1 MKVRVVVGGKL
12 DDFIKMGIEHYKKF
26 LRRFCRI
33 EIIELKR
40 THRGSVEEIVKR
52 ETEELKKRVLPG
64 SLMVVMDRRGE
75 NLSSK
80 EFAGF
85 LKEVEMKGKDITFLI
100 GGPYGLSEE
109 ILSEAHRVFS
119 LSRMTFTHGM
129 SALIV
134 LEQVFRAFK
143 IIRGESYHY

>member
-1 MKVRVVVGGKL
+1 M
-12 DDFIKMGIEHYKKF
+12 KF
-26 LRRFCRI
+26 LRRFCKI

-40 THRGSVEEIVKR
+40 VHRGNVEEIVKK

-75 NLSSK
+75 NLSSG

-85 LKEVEMKGKDITFLI
+85 FKEVELKGKDVTILI
-100 GGPYGLSEE
+100 GGPYGLSDE
-109 ILSEAHRVFS
+109 IFSEAHRVFS

-129 SALIV
+129 SVLIV

-143 IIRGESYHY
+143 ILRGESYHY